1 MKAETNKIASLGI
14 ALALWV
20 LPTTQQLLLAF
31 VNKEGMTSSIVQM
44 YQCPELYYS
53 VLYRVVVVAKR
64 KITYCC
70 SVNKRMIPIALRI
83 TKLAIM

>member
-1 MKAETNKIASLGI
+1 
-14 ALALWV
+14 
-20 LPTTQQLLLAF
+20 
-31 VNKEGMTSSIVQM
+31 M